1 MILIIFGPPG
11 AGKGTQATLVSEY
24 LKVPHLSTGNILRNK
39 LLDKDKISM
48 DLKEVME
55 KGELVSDEV
64 LNKIVND
71 RIREKD
77 CKNGFI
83 LDGYPRTMTQALF
96 FNEIL
101 SSMSLNIDKIIDII
115 KRIDSRASIEK
126 RHDDKQEVIQK
137 RIDEYHSQT
146 KPLSDFYKSNH
157 PSNYIVIN
165 GDQEI
170 EKINADII
178 KILKNEEI

>member
-71 RIREKD
+71 RIKEKD

-96 FNEIL
+96 FNETL
-101 SSMSLNIDKIIDII
+101 NSMSLNIDKIIDINLKKETII

-126 RHDDKQEVIQK
+126 RHDDKQEVIQT
-137 RIDEYHSQT
+137 RID
-146 KPLSDFYKSNH
+146 
-157 PSNYIVIN
+157 
-165 GDQEI
+165 
-170 EKINADII
+170 
-178 KILKNEEI
+178 